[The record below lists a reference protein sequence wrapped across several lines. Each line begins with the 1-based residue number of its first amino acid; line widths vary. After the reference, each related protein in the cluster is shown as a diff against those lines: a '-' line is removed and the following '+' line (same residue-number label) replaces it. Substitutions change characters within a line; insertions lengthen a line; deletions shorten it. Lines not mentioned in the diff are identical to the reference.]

1 MTISLSETVNEGLQA
16 RFPFPLYILLGR
28 LVAGTTVSEVG
39 MHKLI
44 VILMCTHKA
53 LLFIY

>member
-28 LVAGTTVSEVG
+28 LVSGTTVSEVG
-39 MHKLI
+39 MFD
-44 VILMCTHKA
+44 ILMCIHKA

>member
-28 LVAGTTVSEVG
+28 LVSGATVSEVG